1 MLQHQWTSS
10 RFMRADSLL
19 PRRLLFSQRHRQG
32 RLLLR
37 RNNSTAAETK
47 TTAAIARE
55 APADSVPTNLRG
67 RAIIS
72 AVINS
77 TAVGARVK
85 TRAIRKAMDM
95 VVRAVTQIIIV
106 IRIEEAKAIIGR
118 AATRITSKTSSLIH
132 RL

>member
-1 MLQHQWTSS
+1 
-10 RFMRADSLL
+10 MRADSLQ

-47 TTAAIARE
+47 ITAAIARE

>member
-1 MLQHQWTSS
+1 
-10 RFMRADSLL
+10 MRADSLL

>member
-1 MLQHQWTSS
+1 
-10 RFMRADSLL
+10 MRADSLQ

>member
-1 MLQHQWTSS
+1 
-10 RFMRADSLL
+10 MRADSLQ

-55 APADSVPTNLRG
+55 APADSVPTNRRG
-67 RAIIS
+67 RAITS

-77 TAVGARVK
+77 TAVVAKAK
-85 TRAIRKAMDM
+85 TRAIRKAMAM
-95 VVRAVTQIIIV
+95 VARALTQTIIV
-106 IRIEEAKAIIGR
+106 TRIEEARAITGR
-118 AATRITSKTSSLIH
+118 AASRITSKTSRQILK
-132 RL
+132 L